1 ELLEDDDERQLNV
14 LLATAGGTTTV
25 EWRGRGGDGTRRDM
39 EVIAAEMR
47 PASGGNGFVLT
58 MRDITERKALDAEL
72 RRQTLYDSL
81 TGLPNR
87 SLFHDRV
94 AHALS
99 RTSRQQEE
107 VAVLFL
113 DLDDFQLVNDGLG

>member
-25 EWRGRGGDGTRRDM
+25 EWRVRGGDGTRRDM
-39 EVIAAEMR
+39 EVIAADMR
-47 PASGGNGFVLT
+47 TDSGVNGFVLT

-72 RRQTLYDSL
+72 RRQTLHDTL

-87 SLFHDRV
+87 SLFYDRV
-94 AHALS
+94 THALS
-99 RTSRQQEE
+99 RAARRGEQ

-113 DLDDFQLVNDGLG
+113 D